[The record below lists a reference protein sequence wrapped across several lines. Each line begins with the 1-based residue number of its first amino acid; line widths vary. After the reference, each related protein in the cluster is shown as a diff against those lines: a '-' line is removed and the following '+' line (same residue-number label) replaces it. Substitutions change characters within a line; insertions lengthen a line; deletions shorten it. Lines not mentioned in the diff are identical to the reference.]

1 LAVLSE
7 RTGEV
12 VGTHIV
18 TYSSLADT
26 IELKHEAHT
35 RDGFVQGALLAA
47 EWIPGRKGV
56 FGMKELL
63 GL

>member
-1 LAVLSE
+1 
-7 RTGEV
+7 

-18 TYSSLADT
+18 TYSSPADT

-47 EWIPGRKGV
+47 EWLPGRQGV
-56 FGMKELL
+56 FGMNQLL